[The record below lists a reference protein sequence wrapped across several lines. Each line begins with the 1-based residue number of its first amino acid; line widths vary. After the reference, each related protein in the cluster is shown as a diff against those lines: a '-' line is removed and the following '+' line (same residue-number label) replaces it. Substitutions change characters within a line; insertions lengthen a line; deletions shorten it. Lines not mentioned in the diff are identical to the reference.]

1 MADFRDELTWVVL
14 ELTRLGEQKAE
25 EGCLPGL
32 LQNALKVGSDHSV
45 FVPCVVY
52 ERDGARIVLN
62 MMEGYVFIAA
72 GLSESSYLALEHECP
87 YIRQVLCHRQRG
99 GVPVLSTIP
108 DSNLDEIRGGLR
120 KMIAVEIETGMQV
133 EVVDGPYA
141 GLSGN
146 VVQLEGDNAHVYME
160 MRSLKAIRSIPR
172 TVLRPKTANG

>member
-1 MADFRDELTWVVL
+1 VVL

-25 EGCLPGL
+25 EGCLPNL
-32 LQNALKVGSDHSV
+32 LRDALKVGSAHPV

-52 ERDGARIVLN
+52 ERDGTRIVLN
-62 MMEGYVFIAA
+62 MMEGYVFIAT
-72 GLSESSYLALEHECP
+72 GLSESVYIALEHDSP

-120 KMIAVEIETGMQV
+120 KMIATDIKTGMQV
-133 EVVDGPYA
+133 DVVDGPYA

-146 VVQLEGDNAHVYME
+146 VVELQGDNAAVYME

>member
-1 MADFRDELTWVVL
+1 VVL

-32 LQNALKVGSDHSV
+32 LQNALKVGADHQV

-62 MMEGYVFIAA
+62 MMEGYVFIAT
-72 GLSESSYLALEHECP
+72 GLAESSYMALEHECP
-87 YIRQVLCHRQRG
+87 YIRQVLSHRQQG
-99 GVPVLSTIP
+99 GVAVLSTIP
-108 DSNLDEIRGGLR
+108 DSNLDEIRAGLR

>member
-1 MADFRDELTWVVL
+1 MADSRDETTWVVL

-25 EGCLPGL
+25 EGELPVL
-32 LQNALKVGSDHSV
+32 LQDALNVGNDWPV

-52 ERDGARIVLN
+52 ERDNTRIVLN
-62 MMEGYVFIAA
+62 MMEGYVFVAA
-72 GLSESSYLALEHECP
+72 GLPESTYIALEHDCA
-87 YIRQVLCHRQRG
+87 YIRQVLCHHQQG
-99 GVPVLSTIP
+99 GVAVLSTIP
-108 DSNLDEIRGGLR
+108 DSNLDEIRAGLR

-146 VVQLEGDNAHVYME
+146 VVELEGDNAHVYVE